1 MREKSRT
8 VDNDIP
14 TFRFFWNVEW
24 DALYSDAPLNL
35 LMTSCR
41 SRSPIYRDKDYG
53 QRWPFRQIPKRERR
67 QNMIDCPA
75 PQYYLCG
82 QRPRSTVQNNECGVP
97 KSGGPVKREMS
108 HSDRIG

>member
-35 LMTSCR
+35 LIKSCR
-41 SRSPIYRDKDYG
+41 KAA
-53 QRWPFRQIPKRERR
+53 
-67 QNMIDCPA
+67 NMIDCPA
-75 PQYYLCG
+75 PQ
-82 QRPRSTVQNNECGVP
+82 
-97 KSGGPVKREMS
+97 
-108 HSDRIG
+108 